1 MALTVPIPN
10 FSPVPEPRTEEE
22 ALDSMRVLLESGRG
36 KEAQRAAAR
45 WTMQF
50 PDSAKLAKWDD
61 VLTYQHSEYRPGTG
75 RDHKADDAWIRENA
89 PKYPGNWMALREG
102 VLVAMDQDLATVRR
116 TVRELGVDP
125 SEVLLWVQPRKP
137 ME

>member
-10 FSPVPEPRTEEE
+10 SSALPEPRTEEE

-45 WTMQF
+45 WTKQF

-61 VLTYQHSEYRPGTG
+61 VLNFQQSRTGPGTG
-75 RDHKADDAWIRENA
+75 RDHRADNDWIQEHGQ
-89 PKYPGNWMALREG
+89 KYPGNWVALRDG
-102 VLVAMDQDLATVRR
+102 VPVATGTNLATVRR
-116 TVRELGVDP
+116 EYRDLGVDP
-125 SEVLLWVQPRKP
+125 KEILLWFQPGKP
-137 ME
+137 QE